1 MFNRFDV
8 SGDDISIGTSPP
20 LIIYL
25 LLQILYLMMSFR
37 FTRIIL
43 NGCINKELHM
53 YVIVKVHVKENWS
66 NLWSFYLFWFYIMTF
81 YLPFS
86 LDLEEWTSKSLFVL
100 VCWIFHAKGHHWLMI
115 YHVFMFKIAHFALI
129 LWKVETDVCAMLCSW
144 QNKNFVEHYD
154 LV

>member
-8 SGDDISIGTSPP
+8 AGDDISIGTSPP
-20 LIIYL
+20 LIIYQ

-43 NGCINKELHM
+43 IGCINKELHM

-66 NLWSFYLFWFYIMTF
+66 NLWSFCLFWFYIMTF

-100 VCWIFHAKGHHWLMI
+100 VCWIFPAKGRHWLMI
-115 YHVFMFKIAHFALI
+115 YNIFIFEIAHFALI
-129 LWKVETDVCAMLCSW
+129 LWKVETNVYAMLCSW
-144 QNKNFVEHYD
+144 QNKIFFEHYD